1 MANENKNNGWGSF
14 IFIIVILFVVCSN
27 IKSCIDD
34 KKEDKSTPVEVT
46 SNSNYYSN
54 NKQNITQSNNTYA
67 SQQRTNRMTYSES
80 NSTMNTYNTS
90 PNTASLSD
98 VSGNKYWKEWE
109 DTDVKIYVELEG
121 CESIEEAQEYDLSAI
136 EEDNRYFVSKSIS
149 SGTYEVEMGEK
160 VNSRMWKV
168 NHTNIFL
175 KFKFNPW
182 LWRWDKGIIETFG
195 NKGTFYKNPN

>member
-1 MANENKNNGWGSF
+1 MANENKNDGWGSF
-14 IFIIVILFVVCSN
+14 VFIIIIILVVGGN

-34 KKEDKSTPVEVT
+34 KKKDTPTPVEVT
-46 SNSNYYSN
+46 PNSNYYSN
-54 NKQNITQSNNTYA
+54 NKQNTKQSNNTYA
-67 SQQRTNRMTYSES
+67 SQQRTNRITYSES
-80 NSTMNTYNTS
+80 YSTS
-90 PNTASLSD
+90 PNTASLYN
-98 VSGNKYWKEWE
+98 VSGNEYWKEWD
-109 DTDVKIYVELEG
+109 DTDIKIYVELEG

-136 EEDNRYFVSKSIS
+136 EEDDRYFVPKSII

-175 KFKFNPW
+175 KFRFNPW

-195 NKGTFYKNPN
+195 NKGTFYKNPQ

>member
-1 MANENKNNGWGSF
+1 MANENKNDGWGSF
-14 IFIIVILFVVCSN
+14 IFIIIIILVVGGN

-34 KKEDKSTPVEVT
+34 KKKDEPTPVEVT
-46 SNSNYYSN
+46 PNSNYYSN
-54 NKQNITQSNNTYA
+54 NKQNTKQSNNTYA
-67 SQQRTNRMTYSES
+67 SQQRTNRITYSES
-80 NSTMNTYNTS
+80 YSTS
-90 PNTASLSD
+90 PNTASLYN
-98 VSGNKYWKEWE
+98 VSGNEYWKEWD
-109 DTDVKIYVELEG
+109 DTDIKIYVELEG

-136 EEDNRYFVSKSIS
+136 EEDDRYFVPKSII

-175 KFKFNPW
+175 KFRFNPW

-195 NKGTFYKNPN
+195 NKGTFYKNPQ